1 MNLPPLRVS
10 VAVHEVNPI
19 LSAVIV
25 FQKKKRIAELLLIIE
40 KQKHSISQLQEKLQ
54 KERRKQTFDISD
66 IQHNDKLVKN
76 TLACKMPNFL
86 AGFINSSW

>member
-25 FQKKKRIAELLLIIE
+25 FQKKTEL
-40 KQKHSISQLQEKLQ
+40 QNC
-54 KERRKQTFDISD
+54 F
-66 IQHNDKLVKN
+66 
-76 TLACKMPNFL
+76 
-86 AGFINSSW
+86 